1 MVATPDKARESPPEL
16 ADRVRRLVRYAA
28 AAGAPTDW
36 IDETADAILDALL
49 DLDAFRRGDHD
60 PRRQRTLALAQEV
73 ARARRAGVSIPDLGE
88 RFGKSRATIHR
99 LLSHYF
105 ARQKRCDMAAST
117 STTRTKD
124 A

>member
-1 MVATPDKARESPPEL
+1 VAAPDTHRESAREL
-16 ADRVRRLVRYAA
+16 ADRVRRLVRYAEA
-28 AAGAPTDW
+28 GGAPATW
-36 IDETADAILDALL
+36 ADETSDAIVDALL
-49 DLDAFRRGDHD
+49 DLDAFRAGDHD
-60 PRRQRTLALAQEV
+60 PRRQRTLSLAQEV
-73 ARARRAGVSIPDLGE
+73 ARARNAGVSIPDLGE

-99 LLSHYF
+99 LLSYYF